1 MGVLLGLV
9 VAFTYGTGDFF
20 GGLAARRVPVL
31 WVVFLSHVL
40 AAVLVVAIVG
50 LDRNADPTRQ
60 DIVIGIAAGIVGMVA
75 VALFYRGLAIGRM
88 GMVAPVTAVVSA
100 IVPVGWGLAFGER
113 PSALALV
120 GVALAVGS
128 VALISSDSGDSSHES
143 TESMMQSRAPL
154 FLALAA
160 GLGFGAFF
168 VLYSNAG
175 ARSGMWPLL
184 ASRWTSATLLAL
196 TFAFIPRARRD
207 PPSRKALPLIAG
219 AGLFDAAAN
228 GFFLAATRTG
238 LLSIVGAVSSL
249 YPASTVLLARGVLH
263 ERFHRVQVIGL
274 AIAALGVVLIALG

>member
-9 VAFTYGTGDFF
+9 VAVTYGTGDFF

-31 WVVFLSHVL
+31 WVVFLSHAL

-50 LDRNADPTRQ
+50 LDHSSHPARE
-60 DIVIGIAAGIVGMVA
+60 DIVIGVVAGIVGMVS

-88 GMVAPVTAVVSA
+88 GMVAPITAVVSA
-100 IVPVGWGLAFGER
+100 IVPVAWGLTFGER

-128 VALISSDSGDSSHES
+128 VALISSEAGDPPHEPV
-143 TESMMQSRAPL
+143 SRSRTPL
-154 FLALAA
+154 FLALGA

-175 ARSGMWPLL
+175 AHSGMWPLL

-196 TFAFIPRARRD
+196 VFAFVPRARRD
-207 PPSRKALPLIAG
+207 PPSRRALPLIAG

-228 GFFLAATRTG
+228 GFFLAAARTG

-249 YPASTVLLARGVLH
+249 YPVSTVLLARGVLH
-263 ERFHRVQVIGL
+263 ERFHRVQIIGL
-274 AIAALGVVLIALG
+274 AIAAVGVVLIALG

>member
-9 VAFTYGTGDFF
+9 VAVTYGTGDFF

-31 WVVFLSHVL
+31 WVVFLSHAL

-50 LDRNADPTRQ
+50 LDHNSHPTRE
-60 DIVIGIAAGIVGMVA
+60 DIVIGIVAGIVGMVS

-88 GMVAPVTAVVSA
+88 GMVAPITAVVSA
-100 IVPVGWGLAFGER
+100 IVPVAWGLTFGER
-113 PSALALV
+113 PSPE
-120 GVALAVGS
+120 AV
-128 VALISSDSGDSSHES
+128 DSPHEPIPR
-143 TESMMQSRAPL
+143 SRAPL
-154 FLALAA
+154 YLALGA

-196 TFAFIPRARRD
+196 VFAFVPRARRD
-207 PPSRKALPLIAG
+207 PPSRNALPL
-219 AGLFDAAAN
+219 
-228 GFFLAATRTG
+228 
-238 LLSIVGAVSSL
+238 IVGAVSSL

-263 ERFHRVQVIGL
+263 ERFHRAQIIGL
-274 AIAALGVVLIALG
+274 TIAALGVVLIALG

>member
-9 VAFTYGTGDFF
+9 VAITYGTGDFF

-31 WVVFLSHVL
+31 WVVFLSHAL

-50 LDRNADPTRQ
+50 LDHNSHPTRE
-60 DIVIGIAAGIVGMVA
+60 DIVIGIVAGIVGMVS

-88 GMVAPVTAVVSA
+88 GMVAPITAVVSA
-100 IVPVGWGLAFGER
+100 IVPVTWGLTFGER

-128 VALISSDSGDSSHES
+128 VALISSEAGDSPHEPV
-143 TESMMQSRAPL
+143 SRSRTPL
-154 FLALAA
+154 YLALGA

-184 ASRWTSATLLAL
+184 ASRWTSASLLAL
-196 TFAFIPRARRD
+196 VFAFVPRARRD
-207 PPSRKALPLIAG
+207 PPSRKPSLSSPAQGCSTPQRTASSWPRP
-219 AGLFDAAAN
+219 APACSRSSAPSARS
-228 GFFLAATRTG
+228 TRRARCCSRG
-238 LLSIVGAVSSL
+238 VCSMN
-249 YPASTVLLARGVLH
+249 ASTAR
-263 ERFHRVQVIGL
+263 RSSDSPSRPW
-274 AIAALGVVLIALG
+274 ASY

>member
-9 VAFTYGTGDFF
+9 VAITYGTGDFF

-31 WVVFLSHVL
+31 WVVFLSHAL

-50 LDRNADPTRQ
+50 LDHNSHPTRE
-60 DIVIGIAAGIVGMVA
+60 DIVIGIVAGIVGMVS

-88 GMVAPVTAVVSA
+88 GMVAPITAVVSA
-100 IVPVGWGLAFGER
+100 IVPVAWGLTFGER

-128 VALISSDSGDSSHES
+128 VALISSEAGDSPHEPV
-143 TESMMQSRAPL
+143 SRSRTPL
-154 FLALAA
+154 YLALGA

-184 ASRWTSATLLAL
+184 ASRWTSASLLAL
-196 TFAFIPRARRD
+196 VFAFVPRARRD

-228 GFFLAATRTG
+228 GFFLAAARTG

-263 ERFHRVQVIGL
+263 ERFHRAQIIGL
-274 AIAALGVVLIALG
+274 TIAAVGVVLIALG

>member
-9 VAFTYGTGDFF
+9 VAVTYGTGDFF

-31 WVVFLSHVL
+31 WVVFLSHAL

-50 LDRNADPTRQ
+50 LDQSSHPTRE
-60 DIVIGIAAGIVGMVA
+60 DIVIGVVAGIVGMVS

-88 GMVAPVTAVVSA
+88 GMVAPITAVVSA
-100 IVPVGWGLAFGER
+100 IVPVGWGLTFGER
-113 PSALALV
+113 PSALALF

-128 VALISSDSGDSSHES
+128 VALISSEAGDSPHEPVS
-143 TESMMQSRAPL
+143 RSRAPL
-154 FLALAA
+154 FLALGA

-175 ARSGMWPLL
+175 AHSGMWPLL
-184 ASRWTSATLLAL
+184 ASRWTSASLLAL
-196 TFAFIPRARRD
+196 VFAFVPRARRD
-207 PPSRKALPLIAG
+207 PPSRNALPLIAG

-228 GFFLAATRTG
+228 GFFLAAARTG

-263 ERFHRVQVIGL
+263 ERFHRAQIIGL
-274 AIAALGVVLIALG
+274 AIAAVGVVLIALG

>member
-9 VAFTYGTGDFF
+9 VAVTYGTGDFF

-31 WVVFLSHVL
+31 WVVFLSHAL

-50 LDRNADPTRQ
+50 LDRSSHPARE
-60 DIVIGIAAGIVGMVA
+60 DIVIGVIAGIVGMVS

-88 GMVAPVTAVVSA
+88 GMVAPITAVVSA
-100 IVPVGWGLAFGER
+100 IVPVAWGLTFGER
-113 PSALALV
+113 PSALALF

-128 VALISSDSGDSSHES
+128 VALISSEAGDSPHEPVS
-143 TESMMQSRAPL
+143 RSRAPL
-154 FLALAA
+154 FLALGA

-175 ARSGMWPLL
+175 AHSGMWPLL
-184 ASRWTSATLLAL
+184 ASRWTSASLLAL
-196 TFAFIPRARRD
+196 VFAFVPRARRD

-228 GFFLAATRTG
+228 GFFLAAARTG

-263 ERFHRVQVIGL
+263 ERFHRAQIIGL
-274 AIAALGVVLIALG
+274 AIAAVGVVLIALG

>member
-9 VAFTYGTGDFF
+9 VAVTYGTGDFF

-31 WVVFLSHVL
+31 WVVFLSHAL

-50 LDRNADPTRQ
+50 LDHNSHPTRE
-60 DIVIGIAAGIVGMVA
+60 DIVIGIVAGIVGMVS

-88 GMVAPVTAVVSA
+88 GMVAPITAVVSA
-100 IVPVGWGLAFGER
+100 IVPVAWGLTFGER

-128 VALISSDSGDSSHES
+128 VALISSEAGDSPHEPVAR
-143 TESMMQSRAPL
+143 SRTPL
-154 FLALAA
+154 YLALGA

-184 ASRWTSATLLAL
+184 ASRWTSASLLAL
-196 TFAFIPRARRD
+196 VFAFVPRARRD

-228 GFFLAATRTG
+228 GFFLAAARTG

-249 YPASTVLLARGVLH
+249 YPASTVLLAWGVLH
-263 ERFHRVQVIGL
+263 ERFHRAQIIGL
-274 AIAALGVVLIALG
+274 TIAAVGVVLIALG

>member
-9 VAFTYGTGDFF
+9 VAVTYGTGDFF

-31 WVVFLSHVL
+31 WVVFLSHAL

-50 LDRNADPTRQ
+50 LDHNSHPTPE
-60 DIVIGIAAGIVGMVA
+60 DIVIGIVAGIVGMVS

-88 GMVAPVTAVVSA
+88 GMVAPITAVVSA
-100 IVPVGWGLAFGER
+100 IVPVAWGLTFGER

-128 VALISSDSGDSSHES
+128 VALISSEAGDSPHEPV
-143 TESMMQSRAPL
+143 SRSRTPL
-154 FLALAA
+154 YLALGA

-184 ASRWTSATLLAL
+184 ASRWTSASLLAL
-196 TFAFIPRARRD
+196 VFAFVPRARRD
-207 PPSRKALPLIAG
+207 PPSRKTLPLIAG

-228 GFFLAATRTG
+228 GFFLAAARTG

-263 ERFHRVQVIGL
+263 ERFHRAQIIGL
-274 AIAALGVVLIALG
+274 TIAAVGVVLIALG

>member
-9 VAFTYGTGDFF
+9 VAVTYGTGDFF

-31 WVVFLSHVL
+31 WVVFLSHAL

-50 LDRNADPTRQ
+50 LDHNSHPTRE
-60 DIVIGIAAGIVGMVA
+60 DIVIGIVAGIVGMVS

-88 GMVAPVTAVVSA
+88 GMVAPITAVVSA
-100 IVPVGWGLAFGER
+100 IVPVAWGLTFGER

-128 VALISSDSGDSSHES
+128 VALISSEAGDSPHAPA
-143 TESMMQSRAPL
+143 SRSRRPL
-154 FLALAA
+154 YLALGA

-184 ASRWTSATLLAL
+184 ASRWTSASLLL
-196 TFAFIPRARRD
+196 VFAFVPRARRA

-228 GFFLAATRTG
+228 GFFLAAARTG

-263 ERFHRVQVIGL
+263 ERFHRAQIIGL
-274 AIAALGVVLIALG
+274 TIAAVGVVLIALG